1 MLQLQSAFGVVALL
15 AIAWAFGENR
25 GAVSLRQAAIGLAVT
40 FLTAVALIKLPLV
53 AHAFGVINN
62 AVGAISAAS
71 RAGTSFVFGYLGGA
85 ALPFDLKSPGADFI
99 LAFQA
104 LPVVLVMSVLT
115 TLLFYWRVLPPV
127 VRGMAWLLER
137 TLGVGG
143 AVGLSTAA
151 NIFLGMVEAP
161 LFIRPYL
168 AHLTRAELF
177 LVMTGGMAGIAG
189 TVLVLYATLLA
200 PLIPDAAAH
209 FVIASVLGAP
219 AAILI
224 SLIMVPETSDRHTGG
239 TLADPDMHAS
249 STMDAIVKGTSAGLE
264 LLLNIVA
271 MLIVLVALVHLA
283 NAILGLLPELGGA
296 AISLQRMLGLRHG
309 SGVLADGPAVAAGS
323 HRGRPDGGQDRAQR
337 ADRLCRSVEARRRC
351 ARSALPPDHA
361 LCDVRLCQFRQPRH
375 HDRRARHHGAAA
387 PRRNQFAR
395 IEIDRF
401 RHPDDLPDGRDRRR
415 VELRVCCHSGRGEIA
430 SPQCKSSFIAGM
442 AKPSIAAQQ
451 SMDSRRSAPR
461 KDDLPQPASSTV
473 LNSAGR
479 ITSSN
484 STSSE

>member
-1 MLQLQSAFGVVALL
+1 MLQLQSAFGVFALL
-15 AIAWAFGENR
+15 ALAWAFGENR
-25 GAVSLRQAAIGLAVT
+25 RAVSLKQAAIGLIAT
-40 FLTAVALIKLPLV
+40 FVTAVALIKLPFV
-53 AHAFGVINN
+53 TRAFGAIND

-71 RAGTSFVFGYLGGA
+71 RAGTSFVFGYLGGG
-85 ALPFDLKSPGADFI
+85 ALPFDLKAPGADFI

-168 AHLTRAELF
+168 AQLTRSELF

-219 AAILI
+219 AAILV
-224 SLIMVPETSDRHTGG
+224 SLIMVPETVDKRTGG
-239 TLADPDMHAS
+239 ALDDPDMQAS
-249 STMDAIVKGTSAGLE
+249 DTMDAIVKGTTAGLE

-271 MLIVLVALVHLA
+271 MLIVLVALVYLA
-283 NAILGLLPELGGA
+283 NAILGLLPDVGGA
-296 AISLQRMLGLRHG
+296 AISLQRMLGYAMAPVCWLMG
-309 SGVLADGPAVAAGS
+309 LPWPQAITAGS
-323 HRGRPDGGQDRAQR
+323 LMGTKTVLNELIAYVE
-337 ADRLCRSVEARRRC
+337 SVETRPRR
-351 ARSALPPDHA
+351 ARSALAADHA

-375 HDRRARHHGAAA
+375 HDRRPRHHGAGA
-387 PRRNQFAR
+387 PRRDQCAR
-395 IEIDRF
+395 IEIDRLG
-401 RHPDDLPDGRDRRR
+401 HADDLPDGRDRGGADLNLETLSWPGTAVRR
-415 VELRVCCHSGRGEIA
+415 TA
-430 SPQCKSSFIAGM
+430 SLPLAYLPAIHVF
-442 AKPSIAAQQ
+442 
-451 SMDSRRSAPR
+451 SRQ
-461 KDDLPQPASSTV
+461 K
-473 LNSAGR
+473 
-479 ITSSN
+479 
-484 STSSE
+484 